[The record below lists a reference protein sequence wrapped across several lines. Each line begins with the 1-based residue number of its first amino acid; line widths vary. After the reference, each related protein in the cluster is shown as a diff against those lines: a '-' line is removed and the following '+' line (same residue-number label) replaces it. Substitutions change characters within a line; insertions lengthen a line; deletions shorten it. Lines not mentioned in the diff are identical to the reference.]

1 MWISYLL
8 IALCCVLSGFSDV
21 ARADGEGRSPG
32 SGIAGVA
39 AETVQQRQH
48 QIQSAQTLFTGGS
61 RALADKSYGEAMDY
75 FKAAYEATP
84 DVPATAEQRA
94 VFFKRYQTASV
105 LFAKQLIEQAEWVEA
120 EKTVSDVMQ
129 LGRTTNVPQA
139 WIDPEVRTILGRLK
153 SKDYYD
159 IALSP
164 QHLRNVDKVSL
175 ALKTAQGYMDLGDYD
190 RAIREYHKVL
200 DLDPYNQAARMGM
213 ERVERHKM
221 DYYDVARDQTRATKL
236 REVAEGWEMPIPP
249 DIDSS
254 LYDLTDVEIPTAGAQ
269 EIEQKLKNITIPQ
282 LEFNDA
288 TLGDVI
294 QFLIQKSQELDRSE
308 ADPAKRGVNI
318 VVDASGAA
326 GGGDPSQTTMTV
338 RLTNVPLGIALKY
351 VTQQVGMKYR
361 VDNFAVTV
369 IPQSVAA
376 DSVMIT
382 RKYPVPP
389 DFIQGGVADGG
400 GGAANNDPFAEPAGG
415 DQGTLVKRI
424 SAQDFLEQRGVV
436 FKDGALAQYIVRTST
451 LLVKNTADQLA
462 IIDGMVAAARA
473 GGSKM
478 VRVKVKMISVGQE
491 ELNEKGLDHLLGQ
504 SNLGNGTPRVFAG
517 GGTNGN
523 VQIPVQNPDFPFVT
537 PGGSPVGL
545 NPVTGGLRT
554 GDFRPTR
561 GVDAAINQTQVGG
574 TRFKAPGIFS
584 VAGVFTDPQFQ
595 TVVRAV
601 SQLKGTDLLC
611 DSYVLVRPGQR
622 AKIEQIREFIYPT
635 EYDPP
640 EIPNSFGQ
648 FQVGNVIYQTDLPAT
663 YPVTPATPT
672 AFETRNVGKTLEVEP
687 SVSADNRTVTLN
699 LLTDFTD
706 FTGFINYGTP
716 IRNSNFIL
724 QDGSPS
730 IITENRILMPVF
742 DVVRETTDVVVWDG
756 QTIVI
761 GGFHGESVD
770 NAQDK
775 VPFFGDLP
783 VLGRGFRSTSVQR
796 NKRALLI
803 FVSVLLVD
811 PSDQPIN
818 KVLDPVDDLT
828 AVPPPSN
835 VGRAPLSAFPPPLET
850 SSK

>member
-1 MWISYLL
+1 
-8 IALCCVLSGFSDV
+8 
-21 ARADGEGRSPG
+21 
-32 SGIAGVA
+32 
-39 AETVQQRQH
+39 
-48 QIQSAQTLFTGGS
+48 
-61 RALADKSYGEAMDY
+61 
-75 FKAAYEATP
+75 
-84 DVPATAEQRA
+84 
-94 VFFKRYQTASV
+94 
-105 LFAKQLIEQAEWVEA
+105 
-120 EKTVSDVMQ
+120 
-129 LGRTTNVPQA
+129 
-139 WIDPEVRTILGRLK
+139 
-153 SKDYYD
+153 
-159 IALSP
+159 
-164 QHLRNVDKVSL
+164 
-175 ALKTAQGYMDLGDYD
+175 
-190 RAIREYHKVL
+190 
-200 DLDPYNQAARMGM
+200 
-213 ERVERHKM
+213 
-221 DYYDVARDQTRATKL
+221 
-236 REVAEGWEMPIPP
+236 
-249 DIDSS
+249 
-254 LYDLTDVEIPTAGAQ
+254 
-269 EIEQKLKNITIPQ
+269 
-282 LEFNDA
+282 
-288 TLGDVI
+288 
-294 QFLIQKSQELDRSE
+294 
-308 ADPAKRGVNI
+308 
-318 VVDASGAA
+318 
-326 GGGDPSQTTMTV
+326 
-338 RLTNVPLGIALKY
+338 
-351 VTQQVGMKYR
+351 
-361 VDNFAVTV
+361 
-369 IPQSVAA
+369 
-376 DSVMIT
+376 
-382 RKYPVPP
+382 
-389 DFIQGGVADGG
+389 
-400 GGAANNDPFAEPAGG
+400 
-415 DQGTLVKRI
+415 
-424 SAQDFLEQRGVV
+424 
-436 FKDGALAQYIVRTST
+436 
-451 LLVKNTADQLA
+451 
-462 IIDGMVAAARA
+462 
-473 GGSKM
+473 M

-504 SNLGNGTPRVFAG
+504 SNLGSGSPRVFAG

-523 VQIPVQNPDFPFVT
+523 VQIPVQNPDFPFIT
-537 PGGSPVGL
+537 PGGNPVGL

-561 GVDAAINQTQVGG
+561 GVDAVINQTQVGG

-648 FQVGNVIYQTDLPAT
+648 FQVGNVIFQTDLPAT

-706 FTGFINYGTP
+706 FAGFINYGTP
-716 IRNSNFIL
+716 IRNSNFVL